1 MKKKR
6 GLLIIFILLTAFLMG
21 GCKMEDQDSE
31 KIRDIEFTV
40 LDEELIPEEFK
51 LVIDEKKQ
59 EVFRLTYNDGQ
70 YTYIAEGYGE
80 QPTSGYSIVINE
92 VYLSSNA
99 VYFDSNLMGPEKDDE
114 IIQMPTCPYIVIKL
128 ENIDKPVVF
137 K

>member
-1 MKKKR
+1 MKKKT

>member
-1 MKKKR
+1 MKKKT

-114 IIQMPTCPYIVIKL
+114 IIQTPTCPYIVIKL